1 MHLHLRVP
9 GIWYRAR
16 LDRPD
21 EDGSGRRRSV
31 IGVTVPGGPG
41 IVVGSNRPI
50 AWGFTNT
57 QGDWSD
63 LVELDIPPDDPDA
76 T

>member
-1 MHLHLRVP
+1 M
-9 GIWYRAR
+9 
-16 LDRPD
+16 
-21 EDGSGRRRSV
+21 
-31 IGVTVPGGPG
+31 TVPGGPG
-41 IVVGSNRPI
+41 IVVGSNGSI

-63 LVELDIPPDDPDA
+63 LVELEVPPTTPIA